1 MHLQPKARNLLL
13 AFVMAVTAANQHDM
27 RAQSALISSAMSS
40 ISFDKWIADQ
50 RKVIASA
57 WYQNPK
63 SEWPKPVALSD
74 ALMQRIKSGR
84 VVSSASVTTVVD
96 TWSEYERHN
105 ALTGKVVFPATK
117 KLIDDIVVYVDD
129 KAMVAQLYLKKARLA
144 GLEGNDSDAAVYYE
158 RSFKSFD
165 SIHISIDRNRLESL
179 VGMANALHAT
189 GQTKQ
194 AEPLYLEA
202 LSYPWWQIEGNAEAL
217 QEMRALYI
225 QAGRNLIDIR
235 RNDLQGL
242 KNIVFIPAVRE
253 DLAPYLQ
260 QRIEEAQEKEK

>member
-1 MHLQPKARNLLL
+1 
-13 AFVMAVTAANQHDM
+13 
-27 RAQSALISSAMSS
+27 MSS
-40 ISFDKWIADQ
+40 TSFDKWITDK
-50 RKVIASA
+50 RKTIASS
-57 WYQNPK
+57 WYQHPK
-63 SEWPKPVALSD
+63 SEWPKPATLSD
-74 ALMQRIKSGR
+74 ALMQRIKDGR
-84 VVSSASVTTVVD
+84 IVSSASVTTVVD
-96 TWSEYERHN
+96 TWSEYEQHN
-105 ALTGKVVFPATK
+105 APAGRAVFPATK
-117 KLIDDIVVYVDD
+117 KLIDDIIVCADDD

-165 SIHISIDRNRLESL
+165 SIHTSIDRNRLESL
-179 VGMANALHAT
+179 VGMANALRAT
-189 GQTKQ
+189 GQAKQ
-194 AEPLYLEA
+194 ADTLYLKA
-202 LSYPWWQIEGNAEAL
+202 LSYPWWKIEGDEEAL
-217 QEMRALYI
+217 QEMRSLYI